1 MRIFVECPN
10 IVPFSVRERAPG
22 LGWFIDILWPDGE
35 TEVIKGFTTKQ
46 QAAEWAGKHSENWRE
61 NNK

>member
-1 MRIFVECPN
+1 
-10 IVPFSVRERAPG
+10 VRERAPG